1 MTHLIP
7 DNISSSS
14 SSLSV
19 CISLPLD
26 SSSCTSL
33 KRLPCDSIS
42 VRLSFVM
49 LCFSRHSSNRRL
61 ILVHSKFMSHSSLS
75 ETVPD
80 IARVF
85 KCSNSSWRVK
95 PSNQIMQK
103 GFTSIFFFDQSRIID
118 KPSQSLRRQKKS
130 PVPSLPRPYIYPSF
144 LIHLNTNSSLKFK
157 TFTFT

>member
-33 KRLPCDSIS
+33 KRLSCDSIS
-42 VRLSFVM
+42 VRSSFVM
-49 LCFSRHSSNRRL
+49 LCFSRHSSKRRL

-75 ETVPD
+75 KTVPD

-85 KCSNSSWRVK
+85 KYSNSSWRVK

-103 GFTSIFFFDQSRIID
+103 GFTSINRVNPFAVKRNPPPLPPLLLY
-118 KPSQSLRRQKKS
+118 PSQF
-130 PVPSLPRPYIYPSF
+130 PYTS
-144 LIHLNTNSSLKFK
+144 
-157 TFTFT
+157 

>member
-7 DNISSSS
+7 DKISSSS

-49 LCFSRHSSNRRL
+49 LCSSRHSSNRRL
-61 ILVHSKFMSHSSLS
+61 TLVHSTFISHSSLT
-75 ETVPD
+75 ETVLD

-85 KCSNSSWRVK
+85 KYSNSSWRVK

-103 GFTSIFFFDQSRIID
+103 GFTFIFIFNQSRIID
-118 KPSQSLRRQKKS
+118 KPSQSLRRQKKTPPPPS
-130 PVPSLPRPYIYPSF
+130 PVPISTPVSLYI
-144 LIHLNTNSSLKFK
+144 LILTQA
-157 TFTFT
+157 